1 MFNKIPKPNKRKR
14 LIHNAHAVKK
24 MKTNSSEPLLLVE
37 SPVRLIER
45 ENNVIYFIKHFLQKE
60 KIFEGKK
67 DQKFYNKIA

>member
-1 MFNKIPKPNKRKR
+1 
-14 LIHNAHAVKK
+14 
-24 MKTNSSEPLLLVE
+24 MKTNSSEPLLLVK